1 MSQSNMEYLPQTLTD
16 MLNGRQKYKDKNKKI
31 K

>member
-1 MSQSNMEYLPQTLTD
+1 MSQSNMEYLPKTLTD
-16 MLNGRQKYKDKNKKI
+16 MLNGRKKYKNKKI